1 MFHGVLVGEG
11 DRQDALYQHQSI
23 GQQVGRQTQEA
34 GQCVPKNR
42 SLYNPEL
49 KKQVSVINQSKFRTI
64 QSPRNRSVSSTNQ
77 SSVPSRAQEA
87 GQCHQPISILYHIE
101 FKKQVSVI
109 NQSDFSITQN

>member
-64 QSPRNRSVSSTNQ
+64 QSSRKRSVSSTNQ
-77 SSVPSRAQEA
+77 SFVPSRAQET
-87 GQCHQPISILYHIE
+87 GQCHQPIKVPYHPE
-101 FKKQVSVI
+101 LKKQVSVI
-109 NQSDFSITQN
+109 NQSAFCTT